1 MFEGDI
7 PTKEQKLVCDFIEL
21 NREQLL
27 NMWETQN
34 FKVLPPIK

>member
-7 PTKEQKLVCDFIEL
+7 PTKEQKLVFDFIEL